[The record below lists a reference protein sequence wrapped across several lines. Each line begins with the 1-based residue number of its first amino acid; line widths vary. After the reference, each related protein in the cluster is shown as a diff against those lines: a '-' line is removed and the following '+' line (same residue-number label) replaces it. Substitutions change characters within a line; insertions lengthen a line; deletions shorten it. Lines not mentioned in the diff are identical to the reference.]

1 MADSILLVALAVF
14 SLFGIGL
21 GIAGFCRRSWGLLL
35 LGAVLCSMPVGF
47 ATVVMAMP

>member
-1 MADSILLVALAVF
+1 MADTILLVALAVF
-14 SLFGIGL
+14 SLFGIVL
-21 GIAGFCRRSWGLLL
+21 GITGFHRRSWGMVL